1 MLRSQ
6 ERVGLHPPTAQ
17 TETCAAYDKGF
28 DVIVEEEKGKSS
40 TGVDIGAKYELATK
54 GMGRKNTNKN
64 LKAGGELEAEME
76 ATGPGAAGDLSG
88 ATDSTRQEP

>member
-40 TGVDIGAKYELATK
+40 TGVVIGAKYELATK

-76 ATGPGAAGDLSG
+76 ATGPGAAGGLSG